1 MQNVKRIF
9 PRRIIFKIRSFV
21 RFSIRI
27 RCFRYRFFF
36 LCVCFYENFYKSIS
50 FSVPKTKGEFSLI
63 EHDSKERLPANFVRS
78 LKSQPPRIIITTEDS
93 WPSSFYVRGLYYSA
107 FSIRSLERTTCPR
120 PSPRLHVHGVP
131 SEMFSMFLLLHKNR
145 VFQIVA
151 TQF

>member
-36 LCVCFYENFYKSIS
+36 LCVCFYENFYKLIS
-50 FSVPKTKGEFSLI
+50 FSVLKTKGEFSLI

-107 FSIRSLERTTCPR
+107 SHVSRYAAWKELPARGHPLDYMYTVSRPKCFPCFSYSIKI
-120 PSPRLHVHGVP
+120 V
-131 SEMFSMFLLLHKNR
+131 FSK
-145 VFQIVA
+145 
-151 TQF
+151 